1 MPVTVVNMIPNS
13 LSNESGRDSE
23 PNVSATFLDPLR
35 IAASVFTPD
44 PLGSGNAP
52 IYISDDGGNTWNLI
66 VKLPGGNKTG
76 DTTLRFVGGSNV
88 LYAGILRLDNA
99 DLNILRD
106 ANYTLPGLMT
116 VLVDKTNDDQ
126 PYVEGGTVLA
136 GPGTGSD
143 RVYVGENDFAAPS
156 GRTATVDFS
165 LDAATAPPPAN
176 FVTANPIETRGT
188 VGQDGP
194 PTRPAVHLDGTVYA
208 LYMGWRSGT
217 TTDVVV
223 VRDDNW
229 ASGAAPF
236 TALVDGGDGLA
247 GVRVVTGVAR
257 TPLGNLLGT
266 QRVGGQCAIAVDPR
280 NSSVVYIAWADGT
293 TGANQTIHVRRST
306 DRGVT
311 WSAADLATVAT
322 ATNPALAINS
332 HGAVG
337 FLYQQLHN
345 PGTGDRWQTHFQY
358 TSDGFGSVTDLILA
372 DLPDNKG
379 SYTGPNPIGDYAGL
393 IAVGKNFYG
402 VFCGFNTP
410 DNANFPNGVAYQR
423 NANFATHELTDLANN
438 LVVASIDPFFFR
450 YDTVAPSNDFYARD
464 WTDNPASGDNGAEP
478 STHAVFYATS
488 DVWNRR
494 GTLPGPFP
502 NDQPQNEDAG
512 NGAGNI
518 GDNWAFARIRRNA
531 AAAAGSQDVS
541 AHFLVSK
548 FGTGSNFGDAS
559 SGDPDVT
566 FTGPD
571 PVVTFAAADLGPSI
585 TPPQMWHLAAVAS
598 THLCLAVEITAP
610 NDPFDPPSLV
620 GNAPGWPT
628 TDLRIIND
636 NNKAQR
642 NMGLSTTPARGAGM
656 SDCYF
661 GIAHNAAPFPR
672 DMELRYEVAPEVL
685 RTLYGATIGIIG
697 REQVQLAGQGALHF
711 PGMQPG
717 ENRWLGLHFP
727 AAAGPEGQRL
737 AVNFF
742 EMSGGVV
749 VNGFGMGARLG
760 ALDTVI
766 AEKLRQLRSIF
777 GRIGAGWQISE
788 AAQIA
793 AEAGGHIDARRH
805 GEGEFLEFLRRLLPT
820 IDRILR
826 ELVENQGR
834 SDVFAL
840 LPGVRNLEA
849 TLGSGDAGAAAVAL
863 SCLLNR
869 ADSWL
874 TMLQL
879 QLGDVADILLNVRW
893 QRAIFMNDVRLRR
906 LDCARK
912 VVARSETFIL
922 GYGKRWLTNHD
933 YPGLLAELFDC
944 FVEAA
949 RLLPQLELTVAI
961 AAIRHAGRDLRR
973 LQRAHAEFLGRLQH
987 SHVAS

>member
-13 LSNESGRDSE
+13 LSNETGRDSE
-23 PNVSATFLDPLR
+23 PNVSATFLDSSR

-44 PLGSGNAP
+44 PMGSGNAP
-52 IYISDDGGNTWNLI
+52 IYLSADGGNTWTLI

-88 LYAGILRLDNA
+88 LYAGILRSDTG

-106 ANYTLPGLMT
+106 ANFTLPGLMT

-143 RVYVGENDFAAPS
+143 RVYVGENDFAAPA
-156 GRTATVDFS
+156 GHTATVDFS

-208 LYMGWRSGT
+208 LYLGWRTST

-229 ASGAAPF
+229 ASGPAPF
-236 TALVDGGDGLA
+236 TALTDGGDGLA
-247 GVRVVTGVAR
+247 GVRVAIGVPR
-257 TPLGNLLGT
+257 TPLGNVLGT
-266 QRVGGQCAIAVDPR
+266 QRVGGQCASAVDPR
-280 NSSVVYIAWADGT
+280 NSSIVYIAWADGT
-293 TGANQTIHVRRST
+293 TGANQTIHVRRSV

-311 WSAADLATVAT
+311 WTGDLATIAT
-322 ATNPALAINS
+322 ATNPALAINR

-345 PGTGDRWQTHFQY
+345 PGSGDRWQTHFQY
-358 TSDGFGSVTDLILA
+358 TTDGFGSVTDLILA
-372 DLPDNKG
+372 DLADNKG

-410 DNANFPNGVAYQR
+410 DNANFPSGVTYQR
-423 NANFATHELTDLANN
+423 NANFATHVLTDLANN
-438 LVVASIDPFFFR
+438 PVSASIDPFFFR
-450 YDTVAPSNDFYARD
+450 YDTVAVSDDFYVRD
-464 WTDNPASGDNGAEP
+464 WTDNLATGDNGAEP
-478 STHAVFYATS
+478 SIRPVFYATS
-488 DVWNRR
+488 DIWNRR

-502 NDQPQNEDAG
+502 NDQPDNEDAG

-531 AAAAGSQDVS
+531 AVAAGSPDVS
-541 AHFLVSK
+541 AHFLASK
-548 FGTGSNFGDAS
+548 FGTGSAYVDGS

-566 FTGPD
+566 FSGPD
-571 PVVTFAAADLGPSI
+571 PVVTFAAGDLGPLI
-585 TPPQMWHLAAVAS
+585 TAPQMWHLAAVTS

-620 GNAPGWPT
+620 GNTPGWPT

-636 NNKAQR
+636 NNRAQR
-642 NMGLSTTPARGAGM
+642 NMGLSTTPARGVGM

-661 GIAHNAAPFPR
+661 AIAHNAAPFPR

-685 RTLYGATIGIIG
+685 RRLHGATLAVVG
-697 REQVQLAGQGALHF
+697 REEVQLAGQGALHL

-717 ENRWLGLHFP
+717 ENRWLGIRFP
-727 AAAGPEGQRL
+727 AAAGDEGQQL
-737 AVNFF
+737 TANFF

-749 VNGFGMGARLG
+749 VNGFAMGARLG
-760 ALDTVI
+760 AMHAVI
-766 AEKLRQLRSIF
+766 AEKLRQLRSVF
-777 GRIGAGWQISE
+777 LRIAAGWLLGE
-788 AAQIA
+788 ADEIA
-793 AEAGGHIDARRH
+793 TLAAGHIDARRH
-805 GEGEFLEFLRRLLPT
+805 GEGEFLEYLRRILPAV
-820 IDRILR
+820 DRILGQ
-826 ELVENQGR
+826 LVETHGR
-834 SDVFAL
+834 RDVFSV

-849 TLGSGDAGAAAVAL
+849 TLGSGDAGTAAVAL

-869 ADSWL
+869 IDSWL

-893 QRAIFMNDVRLRR
+893 QRTIYMNDVRLAK
-906 LDCARK
+906 LSCARE
-912 VVARSETFIL
+912 VVSRSEAFIV
-922 GYGKRWLTNHD
+922 GYGKRRLTNHD
-933 YPGLLAELFDC
+933 YPGLLAELSDC
-944 FVEAA
+944 FAETA
-949 RLLPQLELTVAI
+949 RLLPQLDLTMASE
-961 AAIRHAGRDLRR
+961 AIRHPRRDLRR

-987 SHVAS
+987 SHAGS